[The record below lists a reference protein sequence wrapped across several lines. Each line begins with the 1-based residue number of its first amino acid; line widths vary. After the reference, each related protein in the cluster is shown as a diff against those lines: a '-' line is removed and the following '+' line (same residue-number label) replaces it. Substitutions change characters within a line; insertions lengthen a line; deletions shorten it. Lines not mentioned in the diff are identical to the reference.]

1 MYTVEFLKKI
11 PYFEE
16 YHQTESNFS
25 LEENLENIIDSLTGL
40 ISRKYIIGYAN
51 YLIKVK
57 SPFRLAI
64 IDLDNFKQIN
74 DNYGHTNGDKVLQTT
89 ASDLRENVSDKGLC
103 GRFGGDEYLLVI
115 NGLLVYDEIYEFIR
129 KMFQTPKD
137 GSCSNAF
144 RKSLKFSDF
153 QPFITATLGVAQ
165 YPTDADNYSD
175 LFLCADKALYRGKM
189 KGRNCYIIY
198 LKDKHEGIDISA
210 LKKKSTLDAI
220 TRLTHFTSNNNG
232 TVHNKIKRNVEFLR
246 EFISAAGTCYIE
258 KNGHCKDLNVDFL
271 PEEIDELLDSI
282 DFTYAKRI
290 LDLGSGHG
298 IISNKLY
305 ERSGAEIVALDIS
318 SKMSE
323 IANKLNNNAHIHI
336 INEDFYQE
344 VVSGKRPYSQHDTE
358 LMKYVMDHSE
368 KAAKVSIY
376 TIFYKP

>member
-89 ASDLRENVSDKGLC
+89 ASDLRKNVSDKGLC

-220 TRLTHFTSNNNG
+220 TRLTHFTSNTCG

-271 PEEIDELLDSI
+271 PEEIDELLD
-282 DFTYAKRI
+282 F
-290 LDLGSGHG
+290 
-298 IISNKLY
+298 NNQFFCNQ
-305 ERSGAEIVALDIS
+305 RSAI
-318 SKMSE
+318 
-323 IANKLNNNAHIHI
+323 
-336 INEDFYQE
+336 
-344 VVSGKRPYSQHDTE
+344 
-358 LMKYVMDHSE
+358 MDN
-368 KAAKVSIY
+368 
-376 TIFYKP
+376 TIFPKIKAVGISAFIVQKCVFNNTSYGYIIIYDNEIQHIWQEEDLLVSYCAAHLIGELKFLNELNK